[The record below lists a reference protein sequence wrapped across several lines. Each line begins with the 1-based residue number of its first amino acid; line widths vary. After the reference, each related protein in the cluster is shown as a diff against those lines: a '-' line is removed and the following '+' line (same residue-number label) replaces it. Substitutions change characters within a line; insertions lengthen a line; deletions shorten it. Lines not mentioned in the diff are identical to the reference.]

1 MTDYDWPGNIRE
13 LRNVVER
20 MMILGAGDVVQ
31 SEELSISVSKSEV
44 TYSKNVSGN
53 KSLKDLKEE
62 VERSHIMTVMEKN
75 NWNVTRAAQ
84 ELDIERTNL
93 HKKLKYYN
101 ITSDKLS
108 ENETKH

>member
-1 MTDYDWPGNIRE
+1 M
-13 LRNVVER
+13 
-20 MMILGAGDVVQ
+20 
-31 SEELSISVSKSEV
+31 S
-44 TYSKNVSGN
+44 
-53 KSLKDLKEE
+53 
-62 VERSHIMTVMEKN
+62 VMEKN

-108 ENETKH
+108 ENEAKH